1 MADKLVIYN
10 PESNDASHT
19 PSDTVKG
26 DITVNGSINVHTLDV
41 GTINLSSDY
50 RFYWAN
56 NSGKV
61 YLEPRDQVS
70 GNHQRYIFG
79 SEHGLFI
86 ERNATMNPNV
96 IYCETK
102 SFSSD
107 KVSQMGVQVTGD
119 VWGDR
124 WKNNG
129 NQENQY
135 MLSEY
140 IDTLTTGNLTSG
152 WTRLQNGLLL
162 QWGQVDA
169 NNLTAGIAVFPTSF
183 TTHCYF
189 LPTMVNVRLNGD
201 FMPIVYADSDTDTDL
216 TQRKFYCRSI
226 TSNEA
231 VTPLNTWKVNWFAR
245 GY

>member
-231 VTPLNTWKVNWFAR
+231 VTPLNTWKVNWFAI

>member
-169 NNLTAGIAVFPTSF
+169 NNLTAGVAVFPTSF

-231 VTPLNTWKVNWFAR
+231 VTPLNTWKVNWIAI

>member
-107 KVSQMGVQVTGD
+107 KVSQMGVQGTGD

-129 NQENQY
+129 SQENQY

-162 QWGQVDA
+162 QWGTISGSKQSYA
-169 NNLTAGIAVFPTSF
+169 QITFPTAFTKVKKVFPVVVDVWHSDSWVPVIYATSDDTSMTKQGIF
-183 TTHCYF
+183 C
-189 LPTMVNVRLNGD
+189 RQINGTEGPSV
-201 FMPIVYADSDTDTDL
+201 MENWTA
-216 TQRKFYCRSI
+216 
-226 TSNEA
+226 
-231 VTPLNTWKVNWFAR
+231 NWFAI

>member
-26 DITVNGSINVHTLDV
+26 NIAIDGDISVQTITPWY
-41 GTINLSSDY
+41 INLGDKY
-50 RFYWAN
+50 KFYWAN
-56 NSGKV
+56 NADEV
-61 YLEPRDQVS
+61 YLEPTDKIYGR
-70 GNHQRYIFG
+70 HQKYTFG
-79 SEHGLFI
+79 GEKGIFI
-86 ERNATMNPNV
+86 ERDSPYSINV

-102 SFSSD
+102 SSSSD
-107 KVSQMGVQVTGD
+107 DISKMGIHGTGD

-129 NQENQY
+129 RTGYQN

-152 WTRLQNGLLL
+152 WTRLQNGLLV

-189 LPTMVNVRLNGD
+189 LPTMVNARLNGD

-231 VTPLNTWKVNWFAR
+231 VTPLNTWKVNWIAI